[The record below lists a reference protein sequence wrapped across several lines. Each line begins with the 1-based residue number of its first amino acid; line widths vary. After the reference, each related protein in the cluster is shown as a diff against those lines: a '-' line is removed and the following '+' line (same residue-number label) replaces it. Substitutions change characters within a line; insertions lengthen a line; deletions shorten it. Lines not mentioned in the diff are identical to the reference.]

1 LSEVLLAVDTSTPA
15 GSIAISRGET
25 LVGELFLDLK
35 AANHTDR
42 LLHSISQLLSDCA
55 MSIQDVTAFG
65 VVVGPGS
72 FTGLRVGLATVKGL
86 AMATG
91 KPVVGVTSLSVLAA
105 SVPFARYPVCVMVD
119 ARKQEVYSELFSCEK
134 GRPQSI
140 GPAVVADPEKVVS
153 NLESPTLF
161 VGNGA
166 VLYRSLITKN
176 LGARAH
182 FAPWTFTAPR
192 ASLAADLLLEA
203 YRQGEVI
210 PLESLAPLY
219 IRLSEAEI
227 AWAKRQENGLIQG

>member
-1 LSEVLLAVDTSTPA
+1 MSEVLLAVDTSTPA

-42 LLHSISQLLSDCA
+42 LLLSISQLLSDCA
-55 MSIQDVTAFG
+55 MSIQDIAAFG

-86 AMATG
+86 TMATG
-91 KPVVGVTSLSVLAA
+91 KPVVGVSSLSVLAA

-119 ARKQEVYSELFSCEK
+119 ARKQEVYSELFTCEK
-134 GRPQSI
+134 GHPQRI
-140 GPAVVADPEKVVS
+140 GTAVVADPERVVS
-153 NLESPTLF
+153 NLEASTLF
-161 VGNGA
+161 IGNGA
-166 VLYRSLITKN
+166 VLYRSLILKH
-176 LGARAH
+176 LGAKAH
-182 FAPWTFTAPR
+182 FAPWPFTAPR
-192 ASLAADLLLEA
+192 ASLAASLLLEA
-203 YRQGEVI
+203 YRQGEAI

-227 AWAKRQENGLIQG
+227 AMAKRQENDFIQG